1 MKGEIMA
8 LEVNVSNFEAEV
20 LDSSLPVLVDF
31 FADWCGPC
39 KMMSP
44 VVDQIGE
51 EMASQLKVCKCDVDE
66 NGAVAEKYNIM
77 SIPNFILFK
86 DGKPAANQV
95 GAVSPAEFKKWI
107 EENI

>member
-1 MKGEIMA
+1 MA
-8 LEVNVSNFEAEV
+8 LEVNASNFEQEV
-20 LDSSLPVLVDF
+20 LDSALPVLVDF

-51 EMASQLKVCKCDVDE
+51 EMSSKIKVCKCNVDD
-66 NGAVAEKYNIM
+66 NGAVAEKYNVM
-77 SIPNFILFK
+77 SIPNFIIFK

>member
-1 MKGEIMA
+1 MA
-8 LEVNVSNFEAEV
+8 LEVNNGNFETEV
-20 LDSSLPVLVDF
+20 LESSQPVLVDF

-44 VVDQIGE
+44 VVDQVGE
-51 EMASQLKVCKCDVDE
+51 EMSDKLKVCKCNVDD
-66 NGAVAEKYNIM
+66 NGAIAEKYDIM

-86 DGKPAANQV
+86 GGQPVAYQL
-95 GAVSPAEFKKWI
+95 GAISPAEFKKWI